1 MNIIYYNIFKWNFYV
16 RQRDKSHEWKCQ
28 PDKFLTPEVE
38 RHEILFGSMS
48 LFVVS
53 VLSGFIS
60 WYAANDGKYLTIY
73 YQADEYGWLWFF
85 LQIPVV
91 FIFQVNI
98 IAIFYINFY
107 FYYHF
112 II

>member
-1 MNIIYYNIFKWNFYV
+1 M

-38 RHEILFGSMS
+38 KHEILFGSMS

-98 IAIFYINFY
+98 ITKNFIILFLLS
-107 FYYHF
+107 FYYM
-112 II
+112 IMN